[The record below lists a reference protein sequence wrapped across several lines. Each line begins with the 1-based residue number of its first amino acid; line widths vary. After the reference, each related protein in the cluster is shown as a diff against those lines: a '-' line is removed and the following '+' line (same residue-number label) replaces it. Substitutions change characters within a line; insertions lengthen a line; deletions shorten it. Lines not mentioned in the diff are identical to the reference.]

1 MRILLLFVFGVLSTI
16 AQAQT
21 INNTFSYRDI
31 NGERNIRFLYENDV
45 LTATDEFY
53 TQGITLQYTSP
64 KQSQFFTSRLLV
76 KPTNYTAKYT
86 MGLQHNGYTPQSIQ
100 DPNIRLDDRPYA
112 AAFMLQFSNTAIHP
126 SKKIRISSIL
136 SAGVLGYIAGGEWMQ
151 KTIHRNLDN
160 VAPRGWQYQIAND
173 VAINYHLQI
182 ENNII
187 SIGNYLSLNTTASV
201 DAGTLLSQVSAGAN
215 LSVGVFNS
223 QYQETDGNY
232 NVSVRLYSH
241 PQISAV
247 GYDATLQ
254 GGVLGDSPHIFTS
267 NEIERVVYNHRYG
280 VNLQINK
287 LYLEYFYQN
296 RTKNFKQGKAHS
308 WGGIAIGVVI

>member
-1 MRILLLFVFGVLSTI
+1 MRVLLVLLFVVMSLITK
-16 AQAQT
+16 AQT

-31 NGERNIRFLYENDV
+31 NGERHLRFLYENDV

-53 TQGITLQYTSP
+53 TQGITLQYTSAN
-64 KQSQFFTSRLLV
+64 QSNFFTSRLLV
-76 KPTNYTAKYT
+76 KPKNYSSKYT
-86 MGLQHNGYTPQSIQ
+86 IGLQHNGYTPQSIQ

-112 AAFMLQFSNTAIHP
+112 AAFMLQFSNTATHP
-126 SKKIRISSIL
+126 SKKIRISSFL

-173 VAINYHLQI
+173 LVLNYRLQI

-187 SIGNYLSLNTTASV
+187 SIGNYLSLNTTAGI
-201 DAGTLLSQVSAGAN
+201 DAGTLLNQISAGAN
-215 LSVGVFNS
+215 LSVGIFNS
-223 QYQETDGNY
+223 QYQKSDGNH
-232 NVSVRLYSH
+232 NVNVRLYSH

-254 GGVLGDSPHIFTS
+254 GGFLGDSPHTFTN
-267 NEIERVVYNHRYG
+267 NEIERVVYSHRYG
-280 VNLQINK
+280 INMQINK
-287 LYLEYFYQN
+287 LYLEYFYQT